1 MPVSSPSPATSLWE
15 SLWPPPKAAASGIAS
30 HPCALRARHA
40 RAMTR
45 EGIPRISTA
54 FTDRWIRIRGVRLHS
69 VESAHVGQVP
79 IILIPGLAMSG
90 RYFLPLAR
98 LLAEHH
104 PVRVLELPG
113 FGRSTGPRCALS
125 MPEHAAW
132 LHEWMQQCGIAAAHV
147 VGHSMGCQVAAHFAA
162 MHAGQVKTLTLIGP
176 TVDIRARKRATQ
188 IGRLLRDLTREKSA
202 IIFWAAVDVLRA
214 GIVRTWRTSTEMLA
228 DPVEDQFAR
237 ITAPT
242 LLLRGQKDSLSPET
256 WLETAA
262 RSLPTTSRWQTV
274 PAAAHCVQF
283 SQPAKTGSTILSW
296 IDEWT
301 NARTEVPAS
310 K

>member
-1 MPVSSPSPATSLWE
+1 
-15 SLWPPPKAAASGIAS
+15 
-30 HPCALRARHA
+30 
-40 RAMTR
+40 MTR
-45 EGIPRISTA
+45 EGIPRKSTA
-54 FTDRWIRIRGVRLHS
+54 FTDQWIRIRGVRLHS

-90 RYFLPLAR
+90 RYFLRLAR

-113 FGRSTGPRCALS
+113 FGRSTGPRHALS
-125 MPEHAAW
+125 MPAHAAW
-132 LHEWMQQCGIAAAHV
+132 LHEWMQQRGIVAAHL

-162 MHAGQVKTLTLIGP
+162 RHPDEVKTLTVIAL
-176 TVDIRARKRATQ
+176 TVDIRARRRATQ
-188 IGRLLRDLTREKSA
+188 IGRLLIDLTKEKLP
-202 IIFWAAVDVLRA
+202 IIFWAVADVLRA
-214 GIVRTWRTSTEMLA
+214 GLLRTWRTSTEMLA

-242 LLLRGQKDSLSPET
+242 LLLRGQNDSLAPET

-262 RSLPTTSRWQTV
+262 RSLPSSRWLTI

-283 SQPAKTGSTILSW
+283 SEPEKTGSAILSW
-296 IDEWT
+296 INEWAK
-301 NARTEVPAS
+301 ARKEGVVPTS

>member
-1 MPVSSPSPATSLWE
+1 
-15 SLWPPPKAAASGIAS
+15 
-30 HPCALRARHA
+30 
-40 RAMTR
+40 MTR
-45 EGIPRISTA
+45 ESIPHLSTA
-54 FTDRWIRIRGVRLHS
+54 FTDQWTRIRGVRLHS

-90 RYFLPLAR
+90 RYFLLLAR
-98 LLAEHH
+98 LLAEQH

-113 FGRSTGPRCALS
+113 FGRSTGPRRALS

-132 LHEWMQQCGIAAAHV
+132 LHEWMQQRGIGAAHV
-147 VGHSMGCQVAAHFAA
+147 VGHSMGCQVAAHFAT
-162 MHAGQVKTLTLIGP
+162 MHAGEVKTLTLIGP

-188 IGRLLRDLTREKSA
+188 IGRLLSDLTKEKPA
-202 IIFWAAVDVLRA
+202 IIFWAMADVLRA

-242 LLLRGQKDSLSPET
+242 LLIRGQNDSLAPET

-262 RSLPTTSRWQTV
+262 RALPTSRRLTI

-283 SQPAKTGSTILSW
+283 SEPAKTGSAILSW
-296 IDEWT
+296 IDEWA
-301 NARTEVPAS
+301 NARKEAVVPAS

>member
-1 MPVSSPSPATSLWE
+1 
-15 SLWPPPKAAASGIAS
+15 
-30 HPCALRARHA
+30 
-40 RAMTR
+40 MTR

-54 FTDRWIRIRGVRLHS
+54 FTDRWTRIRGAQLHS

-98 LLAEHH
+98 LLSEYH

-113 FGRSTGPRCALS
+113 FGRSTGPRRALS

-132 LHEWMQQCGIAAAHV
+132 LNEWMLERGIATAHI

-162 MHAGQVKTLTLIGP
+162 MHADEVKTLTLIAP
-176 TVDIRARKRATQ
+176 TVDIHARKRATQ
-188 IGRLLRDLTREKSA
+188 IGRLLGDLLKEKSPV
-202 IIFWAAVDVLRA
+202 IFWAAVDVLRA
-214 GIVRTWRTSTEMLA
+214 GIARTWRTSTEMLA
-228 DPVEDQFAR
+228 DPVEEQFAR

-242 LLLRGQKDSLSPET
+242 LLLHGQNDPLAPEA

-262 RSLPTTSRWQTV
+262 RSLPTSRWLTI

-283 SQPAKTGSTILSW
+283 SEPRETGSAILSW
-296 IDEWT
+296 TTEWA
-301 NARTEVPAS
+301 NSRTGTVILAS